1 MPLGPL
7 MIDLVSHQITPQEQ
21 QWLSHPAV
29 GGVILFTRNF
39 QSHQQLV
46 ALVEELHAIKSPP
59 LLVAVDQ
66 EGGRVQRF
74 KDDFTTIPPMCVLG
88 ELFDKSPIQ
97 ALEIAT
103 LLAWQLAAELRGCGI
118 DFSFTPILDLAT
130 LDSRVIGDRAFHAEP
145 QAVFSLA
152 KAFMQGLK
160 KGGMQAI
167 GKHFPGH
174 GTVVADSHVECPVD
188 HRAFEE
194 IANRDLQPFTQMI
207 AAGMLGIM
215 SAHVV
220 YPCKDSVP
228 ASFSNIWL
236 SDILRQQYGFE
247 GVIFSDDLSMLGARV
262 VGDIEQRIEK
272 ALRASSDMILIC
284 NQSQDIPRALEYLEN
299 YENNVSAKRLELFH
313 GQQVAPMSARQQQ
326 TLHDF
331 IKQQSF

>member
-21 QWLSHPAV
+21 QWLAHPAV

-39 QSHQQLV
+39 QSRQQLID
-46 ALVEELHAIKSPP
+46 LVDELHAIKSPS

-74 KDDFTTIPPMCVLG
+74 QDDFTIFPPMRTLG
-88 ELFDKSPIQ
+88 KLFDKSPAH
-97 ALEIAT
+97 ALEISS
-103 LLAWQLAAELRGCGI
+103 LFAWQLASELRECGI
-118 DFSFTPILDLAT
+118 DLSFTPILDLAT
-130 LDSRVIGDRAFHAEP
+130 LDSRVIGDRAFHCEP
-145 QAVFSLA
+145 QAVCSLA
-152 KAFMQGLK
+152 KAFMQGLN

-188 HRAFEE
+188 HRVFEE
-194 IANRDLQPFTQMI
+194 IANRDLKPFTQMI

-228 ASFSNIWL
+228 ASFSSIWL
-236 SDILRQQYGFE
+236 NDILRQHYGFK
-247 GVIFSDDLSMLGARV
+247 GVIFSDDLSMLGAHV

-272 ALRASSDMILIC
+272 ALQASSDMILIC
-284 NQSQDIPRALEYLEN
+284 NQSQDIPRALEYLEE
-299 YENNVSAKRLELFH
+299 YENKVSAKRLELFH
-313 GQQVAPMSARQQQ
+313 GQQAISMSASQQQ
-326 TLHDF
+326 TLYDF
-331 IKQQSF
+331 LQQQ